1 MAQSDSGAQAGSHS
15 TPKRELNLFDTTS
28 IIVSIVLGTGIYMTT
43 PSIAGKV
50 PSVAWLFGVWIA
62 GAALSFVGALCYGEL
77 TSMYPRA
84 GGDYFYL
91 TRAYGRDPGFLF
103 AWSELWVTRPGNIG
117 ALAFVFAQY
126 AYHLWPWAE
135 NMTGSIEVWPWGE
148 VTVKAVALLVY
159 AAAPVVLLTG
169 VNILG
174 VHEGKWTQNVLTILK
189 LGGPVMILVAGLMFS
204 SEAQAGAAPAAAAPF
219 ERPFDFGAVKLALI
233 LVLFTYGG
241 WSEIATVGAEVR
253 NPEKNMLR
261 SLLLGVGA
269 VTVIYLVLN
278 YMFLHVLG
286 FEAFGKSETVAAD
299 TVRPALGPIGDKLIS
314 LMITISALGAMSAQ
328 IFTGGRIYYAM
339 GKDHPL
345 YAWLGR
351 WNERSGTPVR
361 SLVLQAAASVALIV
375 DFGLSESAKAGAFE
389 QIVAFTAPLFWAFFT
404 MVGLSVFVFRA
415 FEPNAPRPFRVP
427 LFPLPPILFCL
438 MTVFMLYASI
448 DYAINVGGN
457 KTFWW
462 VGMMAVG
469 VAMVFVNRFFTP
481 KQRE

>member
-1 MAQSDSGAQAGSHS
+1 MMTETSPASDSSASAAPQ
-15 TPKRELNLFDTTS
+15 RQLNLFDTTS
-28 IIVSIVLGTGIYMTT
+28 IIVAIVLGTGIYMTT
-43 PSIAGKV
+43 PLIASKV
-50 PSVAWLFGVWIA
+50 PSVAWLFGVWLA

-77 TSMYPRA
+77 TTMYPRA

-103 AWSELWVTRPGNIG
+103 AWSELWITRPGNIG
-117 ALAFVFAQY
+117 ALAFVFGQY

-135 NMTGSIEVWPWGE
+135 EMTRSFALWPWGQ
-148 VTVKAVALLVY
+148 VSLKAVALLLY

-169 VNILG
+169 VNIVG
-174 VHEGKWTQNVLTILK
+174 VREGKWTQNVLTILK
-189 LGGPVMILVAGLMFS
+189 LAGPLMILVAGLMFS
-204 SEAQAGAAPAAAAPF
+204 PGARAAAAPPAR
-219 ERPFDFGAVKLALI
+219 EFDFGGVKLALI

-253 NPEKNMLR
+253 RPEKNMLR
-261 SLLLGVGA
+261 SLLLGMGA
-269 VTVIYLVLN
+269 ITVIYLVLN

-286 FEAFGKSETVAAD
+286 FEGFSKSEAVAAD
-299 TVRPALGPIGDKLIS
+299 TVQPAFGQIGDRLIS
-314 LMITISALGAMSAQ
+314 LMITISALGALSAQ
-328 IFTGGRIYYAM
+328 IFTGARIYYAM
-339 GKDHPL
+339 GRDHAL

-375 DFGLSESAKAGAFE
+375 VFGLSESEKAGAFE
-389 QIVAFTAPLFWAFFT
+389 QLVGFTAPLFWAFFT

-415 FEPNAPRPFRVP
+415 LEPKAPRPFRVP

-448 DYAINVGGN
+448 DYAINVGGK

-462 VGMMAVG
+462 VAVMAVG
-469 VAMVFVNRFFTP
+469 VAMVFVNRLF
-481 KQRE
+481 KASARETDP

>member
-1 MAQSDSGAQAGSHS
+1 
-15 TPKRELNLFDTTS
+15 LNLFDTTS
-28 IIVSIVLGTGIYMTT
+28 IIVSIVLGTGIYMST
-43 PSIAGKV
+43 PLIASKV
-50 PSVAWLFGVWIA
+50 PSIAWLFGVWLA

-77 TSMYPRA
+77 TTMYPRA

-135 NMTGSIEVWPWGE
+135 EMTGSVELWPWGQ
-148 VTVKAVALLVY
+148 VTLKAVALLVY

-169 VNILG
+169 VNIVG
-174 VHEGKWTQNVLTILK
+174 VREGKWTQNVLTILK
-189 LGGPVMILVAGLMFS
+189 LAGPVMILVAGLLFS
-204 SEAQAGAAPAAAAPF
+204 SGNQAAAAPLV
-219 ERPFDFGAVKLALI
+219 RDFDFGGVKLALI

-261 SLLLGVGA
+261 SLLLGMGA
-269 VTVIYLVLN
+269 VTAIYLVLN
-278 YMFLHVLG
+278 YVFLHVLG
-286 FEAFGKSETVAAD
+286 FEGFGRSGAVAAD
-299 TVRPALGPIGDKLIS
+299 TVRPAFGQVGDKLIS
-314 LMITISALGAMSAQ
+314 LMITISALGALSAQ

-351 WNERSGTPVR
+351 WSQRSGTPVR
-361 SLVLQAAASVALIV
+361 SLVLQAAASVILIV
-375 DFGLSESAKAGAFE
+375 VFGLSESQKAGAFE
-389 QIVAFTAPLFWAFFT
+389 QIVGFTAPLFWAFFT

-415 FEPNAPRPFRVP
+415 FEPAAPRPFRAP

-438 MTVFMLYASI
+438 MTTFMLYASI
-448 DYAINVGGN
+448 DYALNVGGK
-457 KTFWW
+457 KTLWW
-462 VGMMAVG
+462 VAVMAVG
-469 VAMVFVNRFFTP
+469 VVMVFVNRFFTP
-481 KQRE
+481 KQQE